1 MDNKEIKV
9 TEEKTVENNQVQ
21 EVKTDKK
28 DNKWD
33 KIAIL
38 AALIILLAVGL
49 GYYTQKDSIDTPKN
63 ELDISEDHDATDEA
77 LRQKSKEEILA
88 ELNRQVADGMI
99 NISMNMNPSFE
110 NSRSKGNLLIHNSE
124 TNKYPQI
131 VEIILDETGETIYKS
146 GLIKVGKRI
155 NEAKLGAELPAGEYA
170 CTAYFNAVN
179 EESKEIVGKA
189 AAKIVITI
197 NK

>member
-1 MDNKEIKV
+1 MDNKEIKA

-38 AALIILLAVGL
+38 AALIILLAVGI

-63 ELDISEDHDATDEA
+63 ELDISEEQDATDEA

-88 ELNRQVADGMI
+88 ELNRKVADGMI
-99 NISMNMNPSFE
+99 NISMNMTPSFE

-124 TNKYPQI
+124 INKYPQI

-155 NEAKLGAELPAGEYA
+155 NEAKLGTELPAGEYA